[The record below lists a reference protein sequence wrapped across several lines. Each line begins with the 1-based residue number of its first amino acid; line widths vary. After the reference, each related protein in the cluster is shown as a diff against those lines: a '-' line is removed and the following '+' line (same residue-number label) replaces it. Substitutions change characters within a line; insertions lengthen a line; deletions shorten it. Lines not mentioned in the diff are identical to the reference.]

1 MAKDSISNGD
11 ALKANTA
18 ALAAHTQALNQ
29 STAALVAHA
38 AALTPST
45 VKQFVYGV
53 LGAPLTLPDTTTLA
67 ALGWDPGSLP
77 GLAAKINDQDDME
90 WKSTSERSSDAPTS
104 RTSWRSSP
112 QRKREVKP
120 CVSRRSRSRISL
132 WLRFRRRFSL

>member
-67 ALGWDPGSLP
+67 ALGWDAGSLP
-77 GLAAKINDQDDME
+77 GLAAKINDQDWHGVEVDVGAIQ
-90 WKSTSERSSDAPTS
+90 RCGDISDVVAVVAAA
-104 RTSWRSSP
+104 
-112 QRKREVKP
+112 EA
-120 CVSRRSRSRISL
+120 
-132 WLRFRRRFSL
+132 